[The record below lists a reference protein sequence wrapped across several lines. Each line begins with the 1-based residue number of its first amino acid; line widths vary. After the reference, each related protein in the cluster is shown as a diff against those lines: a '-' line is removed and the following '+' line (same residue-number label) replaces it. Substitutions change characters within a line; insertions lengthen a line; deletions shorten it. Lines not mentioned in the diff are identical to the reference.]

1 MFFFNANIFLKPV
14 KENVKEIECGK
25 TVGEMDKSTGEITP
39 ALMAFFYFKYFNN
52 TKR

>member
-14 KENVKEIECGK
+14 KENVKGIKDGK
-25 TVGEMDKSTGEITP
+25 TTGEMDKSTVEITP
-39 ALMAFFYFKYFNN
+39 AEMLFFYLKYFNN